1 MTVMKG
7 GYGNSGFPGNLAQGL
22 VVTVNTAYDILLSGV
37 QVLHGLKEQRALQ
50 SFLCLFIHR
59 LGPGVLK
66 QITAVKIFC
75 VQCIIIKCLVVN
87 I

>member
-1 MTVMKG
+1 MAVMKG

-22 VVTVNTAYDILLSGV
+22 VVTVNTAYDILLFGV
-37 QVLHGLKEQRALQ
+37 QVLHGLKEQRAFQ

-59 LGPGVLK
+59 LGSGVLK
-66 QITAVKIFC
+66 QVTAVKILC
-75 VQCIIIKCLVVN
+75 IQRIIIKCLVIN

>member
-37 QVLHGLKEQRALQ
+37 QVLHGLKEQRALPELPLPVHPQ
-50 SFLCLFIHR
+50 AWTGCPETDHSR
-59 LGPGVLK
+59 
-66 QITAVKIFC
+66 
-75 VQCIIIKCLVVN
+75 
-87 I
+87 